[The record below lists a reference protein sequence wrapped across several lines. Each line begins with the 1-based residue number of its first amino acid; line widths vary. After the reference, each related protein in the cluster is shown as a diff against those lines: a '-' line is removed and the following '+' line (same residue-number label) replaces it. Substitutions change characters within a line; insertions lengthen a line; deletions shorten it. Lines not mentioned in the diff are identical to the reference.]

1 LNAATL
7 FGAFPRVYAAL
18 LSAFYL
24 PMIFLLGALILRGV
38 AFEFRYKTER
48 MRWLWDVSFIGGS
61 TIATFIQGM
70 TVGALVKGI
79 PLSGG
84 HYLGGPFGWFSPF
97 ACLCGLGLCLG
108 YALLGAA
115 WLVGK
120 TEGDLR
126 ERSYH
131 QLRRLVAGVFAFLSV
146 VFVYALMEHLPIM
159 NRWLERPYLAAFPA
173 LGAAAAAGLVA
184 GIRWRIDHL
193 PFPMTALI
201 FLAAFGTLAAS
212 FWPYMIP
219 FSVTVDEAASP
230 PASLDF
236 MFWGAGLVVLPLIL
250 LYTATVY
257 RVFRG
262 KISAPIEYH

>member
-1 LNAATL
+1 
-7 FGAFPRVYAAL
+7 
-18 LSAFYL
+18 
-24 PMIFLLGALILRGV
+24 M

-48 MRWLWDVSFIGGS
+48 MRWLWDLAFAGGS
-61 TIATFIQGM
+61 TLAAFIQGV
-70 TVGALVKGI
+70 TVGALVQGL

-84 HYLGGPFGWFSPF
+84 QYLGGPLGWFSPF
-97 ACLCGLGLCLG
+97 ACFCGVGLCLG

-120 TEGDLR
+120 TEDGLR
-126 ERSYH
+126 ERSYR
-131 QLRRLVAGVFAFLSV
+131 QLPRLLLAVLVFLAL
-146 VFVYALMEHLPIM
+146 VFVYALAEHLRIM
-159 NRWLERPYLAAFPA
+159 HRWLERPYLVVFPVI
-173 LGAAAAAGLVA
+173 GAAAAAGLVL
-184 GIRWRIDHL
+184 GIRRRIDQL

-230 PASLDF
+230 ASSLNF
-236 MFWGAGLVVLPLIL
+236 MFWGAGVVVFPLIL

-262 KISAPIEYH
+262 KISAADGYH